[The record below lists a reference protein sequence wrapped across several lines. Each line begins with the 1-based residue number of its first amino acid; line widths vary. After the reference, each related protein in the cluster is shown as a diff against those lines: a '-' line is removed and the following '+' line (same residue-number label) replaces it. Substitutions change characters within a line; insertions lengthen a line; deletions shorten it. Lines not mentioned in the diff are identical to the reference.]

1 MANLKTLKPFK
12 KGHKKVGGR
21 KKGVRNKKSQSLSH
35 LIMAAA
41 EQLGSDGKGEG
52 GAVGFFMRLIRD
64 NPRPAMGLMAT
75 ILRYEEKHPPKDLAQ
90 RELIRI
96 LHSAELNQEEKE
108 TLARIWE
115 KATGTRVPGWWT

>member
-1 MANLKTLKPFK
+1 MSA
-12 KGHKKVGGR
+12 V
-21 KKGVRNKKSQSLSH
+21 
-35 LIMAAA
+35 

-52 GAVGFFMRLIRD
+52 GAAGFFVPILRDKPRLAMRL
-64 NPRPAMGLMAT
+64 MAA

-96 LHSAELNQEEKE
+96 LQSAELNQEEKE